1 MVGKVTPNDQLSA
14 SEIPVLMGASKFKSI
29 NELLKEKMD
38 VISGIEPPFITN
50 ESMDWGNNL
59 ESTILIES
67 CKRLGLI
74 NDKSSDNLK
83 TVHEKPYQHQLLPFA
98 CSLDGSVT
106 GDDNEIMTD
115 LDKGIICVNAD
126 KIKMSGM
133 GIVEAKLTAH
143 EPESADDLP
152 LYRGPLQLQ
161 MQMDCTGAEWGAVC
175 VLYRGTT
182 LRTFVYQRD
191 DKLIGLISDAIMEF
205 QKRLDLYKTNEEVSW
220 YPIRTP
226 AEASNI
232 FDKPEKT
239 EVEIPEVEELAEDIV
254 GKRDSIKDL
263 ESQVANLEIKIMDH
277 MRDNE
282 QAISGR
288 YKISWPTINYKAQP
302 QKIIPAKDA
311 RTIRQSKLR
320 IRDREI

>member
-14 SEIPVLMGASKFKSI
+14 SEIPVLMNASRFKSI

-50 ESMDWGNNL
+50 ESMDWGNTL
-59 ESTILIES
+59 EETILVKS
-67 CKRLGLI
+67 AQRLGLI
-74 NDKSSDNLK
+74 NDENSSNLK
-83 TVHEKPYQHQLLPFA
+83 TVHENPYQHKLLPFA
-98 CSLDGSVT
+98 CSLDGTVT
-106 GDDNEIMTD
+106 GDGSTIMTD

-126 KIKMSGM
+126 TIKLSGL
-133 GIVEAKLTAH
+133 GIIEAKLTAH
-143 EPESADDLP
+143 EPESADELP

-161 MQMDCTGAEWGAVC
+161 MQMDTTGAEWGAVC

-182 LRTFVYQRD
+182 LKIFVYQRD
-191 DKLIGLISDAIMEF
+191 DKLISTITEAILEF
-205 QKRLDLYKTNEEVSW
+205 QKRLDLYKTNQEVSW

-226 AEASNI
+226 AEASAI

-239 EVEIPEVEELAEDIV
+239 EIEIPEVEEYAQKIVELRDEIKVNDEQIKLAEI
-254 GKRDSIKDL
+254 
-263 ESQVANLEIKIMDH
+263 QIMDF
-277 MRDNE
+277 MRDN
-282 QAISGR
+282 QYAVSGR

-302 QKIIPAKDA
+302 QKIVPPKEA

-320 IRDREI
+320 IRDREF